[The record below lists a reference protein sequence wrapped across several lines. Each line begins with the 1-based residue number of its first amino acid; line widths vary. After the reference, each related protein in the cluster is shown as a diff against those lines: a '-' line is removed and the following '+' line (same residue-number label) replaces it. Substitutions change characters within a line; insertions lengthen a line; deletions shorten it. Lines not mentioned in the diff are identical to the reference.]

1 MMDGGMPDGKV
12 DGKVDVMQD
21 GTRDGH
27 ANGEHVVDGH
37 ADGEHAVDGHADRDH
52 AVDGHADGARAADGQ
67 SDMRDGTPDK
77 VAMRFAA
84 ATNAPPPAPPIPDGH
99 VPTPN
104 LMPHPVTDSR
114 PALHR
119 LKCSVLQ
126 LIGTIVYEPPG
137 MPRLA
142 EVTAL
147 QDRVREQGGL
157 LDTLSMTQAD
167 QHNPCTSPD

>member
-1 MMDGGMPDGKV
+1 MVDGEHGMPDGKM
-12 DGKVDVMQD
+12 DDMRD
-21 GTRDGH
+21 DTRDGH
-27 ANGEHVVDGH
+27 ADGH
-37 ADGEHAVDGHADRDH
+37 ADGEPAADGHAGAHAVDDDAH
-52 AVDGHADGARAADGQ
+52 GAHAADGP
-67 SDMRDGTPDK
+67 SDMRDGTPNK
-77 VAMRFAA
+77 VAMRSDAGAGASTQPSAA
-84 ATNAPPPAPPIPDGH
+84 PLPDGH

-104 LMPHPVTDSR
+104 LMSHPVTDSR

-157 LDTLSMTQAD
+157 LDALSMTQAD